1 MLSYQIVDNNND
13 TRIDNIDVLVD
24 IVSIEM
30 NSRN

>member
-24 IVSIEM
+24 NVSIEM